1 MAADRA
7 GFPGSGVPEL
17 LGSSPLSPVKPQHP
31 GQSAPSAL
39 ASGSSG
45 TSARVAM
52 KACVGIVSD
61 SLVAEPDN
69 S

>member
-7 GFPGSGVPEL
+7 GFPGSEVPEL

-31 GQSAPSAL
+31 GQSAPSTL
-39 ASGSSG
+39 AGGSSG
-45 TSARVAM
+45 ASARVAT
-52 KACVGIVSD
+52 KVCVGIVSG
-61 SLVAEPDN
+61 SFMAEPDI